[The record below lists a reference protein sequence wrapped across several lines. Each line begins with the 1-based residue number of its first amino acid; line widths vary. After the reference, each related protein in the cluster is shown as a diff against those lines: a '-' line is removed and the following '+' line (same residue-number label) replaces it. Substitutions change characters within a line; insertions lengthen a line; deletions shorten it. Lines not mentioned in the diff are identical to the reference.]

1 MGSLVAL
8 PRFRDSGR
16 RCCRLTAIQLA
27 RWWQSM
33 PSGNDDRRWPALL
46 GGPREIGSEFGGRG
60 WPVPF
65 PSTALALRAKGLPA
79 GNTTIA
85 VVATDAMLTKP
96 QARRL
101 AMTAQDGLARAIRP
115 VHTPLDGDTVF
126 AAATG
131 ARALLD
137 PIWTLASLGALAA
150 DVLARA
156 VARGVYMAAS
166 SVGLAD
172 MPPSWK
178 DRFGR

>member
-1 MGSLVAL
+1 FWAA
-8 PRFRDSGR
+8 PY
-16 RCCRLTAIQLA
+16 
-27 RWWQSM
+27 
-33 PSGNDDRRWPALL
+33 
-46 GGPREIGSEFGGRG
+46 EIGSEFGGLG

-65 PSTALALRAKGLPA
+65 PATALALRAKGQPA

-85 VVATDAMLTKP
+85 VVATAAMLTKP
-96 QARRL
+96 QASRL
-101 AMTAQDGLARAIRP
+101 AVAARDGLARAIRP
-115 VHTPLDGDTVF
+115 VHPPPVGAPGF

-131 ARALLD
+131 PRGPVD
-137 PIWTLASLGALAA
+137 PVWSWASLGALAA

-166 SVGLAD
+166 STGLAD

>member
-1 MGSLVAL
+1 ML
-8 PRFRDSGR
+8 SG
-16 RCCRLTAIQLA
+16 
-27 RWWQSM
+27 
-33 PSGNDDRRWPALL
+33 
-46 GGPREIGSEFGGRG
+46 
-60 WPVPF
+60 
-65 PSTALALRAKGLPA
+65 K
-79 GNTTIA
+79 
-85 VVATDAMLTKP
+85 
-96 QARRL
+96 RRL
-101 AMTAQDGLARAIRP
+101 AMGRTSGRHPMRSRPNSAVSDGPCRFPRRLSPCAPKDSPPATPRLPWSRQMQCSQNPKQGVLRWQRKTGCRAIRP

-137 PIWTLASLGALAA
+137 STWTLASLGALAA

-178 DRFGR
+178 DRFGG